1 MSYSAYQVAEWW
13 WLLSGLL
20 PPCEEEAKIGPSHLI
35 LQQSVAALK
44 QKSSKATKWK
54 QQKRFLKR

>member
-1 MSYSAYQVAEWW
+1 MSYSAYQVADWW

-20 PPCEEEAKIGPSHLI
+20 RPCKEEAKIGPSHLI